1 MNTESSTSWTPP
13 SRTSAPCSTACVPCA
28 THASALLSP
37 LALTCAPRSFPY
49 LLLCYATLQIDYL
62 AKFGFTRD
70 QAYLLLSCCP
80 CEGRISGIVDIPNAV
95 ATLALPLAI
104 FDVDIRPK
112 RTPGAPPV
120 PGQPVLKRLPNV
132 CKCDYRGTLPTFQN
146 PSAKYD
152 Q

>member
-1 MNTESSTSWTPP
+1 M
-13 SRTSAPCSTACVPCA
+13 
-28 THASALLSP
+28 
-37 LALTCAPRSFPY
+37 
-49 LLLCYATLQIDYL
+49 

-112 RTPGAPPV
+112 RTPGAPPA
-120 PGQPVLKRLPNV
+120 PGQPVLKRLPVRGDV
-132 CKCDYRGTLPTFQN
+132 CKCPYTGKAPTFQN
-146 PSAKYD
+146 PSANY

>member
-1 MNTESSTSWTPP
+1 M
-13 SRTSAPCSTACVPCA
+13 
-28 THASALLSP
+28 LL
-37 LALTCAPRSFPY
+37 T
-49 LLLCYATLQIDYL
+49 DYL

-112 RTPGAPPV
+112 RTPGAPPA
-120 PGQPVLKRLPNV
+120 PGQPVLKRLPRGDV
-132 CKCDYRGTLPTFQN
+132 CKCDYKGTLPTFQN
-146 PSAKYD
+146 PSASY